1 MALRILLVE
10 DSPLIAARI
19 AELVLRIPGVELI
32 ETLDTEADAVNR
44 VSGSPPDV
52 LLLDLQ
58 LRSGSGF
65 GVLRSMA
72 RMRDHRPKV
81 IVLTNHSLAELRL
94 EAESLGADV
103 FLDKSRDYLR
113 LPGLLESFAEE
124 RAGRIPTTAG
134 MPASCG
140 VRAGPSG
147 HA

>member
-10 DSPLIAARI
+10 DSPLIATRV
-19 AELVLRIPGVELI
+19 AELMLRLPGVELI
-32 ETLDTEADAVNR
+32 ETLDTEADAVSR
-44 VSGSPPDV
+44 IRDSPPDV

-72 RMRDHRPKV
+72 RMREHRPKV
-81 IVLTNHSLAELRL
+81 VVLTNHNLAELRL

-124 RAGRIPTTAG
+124 RAGRISPSARSPAACAVLVGPAG
-134 MPASCG
+134 RG
-140 VRAGPSG
+140 
-147 HA
+147 